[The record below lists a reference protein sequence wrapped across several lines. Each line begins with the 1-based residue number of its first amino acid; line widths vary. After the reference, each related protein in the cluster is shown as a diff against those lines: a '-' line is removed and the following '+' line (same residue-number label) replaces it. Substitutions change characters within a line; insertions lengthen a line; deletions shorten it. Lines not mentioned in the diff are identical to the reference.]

1 MSDRQILTALTFASN
16 CKASVFDR
24 VFQYKI
30 ITNILPTNDY
40 LKRYRIKDDDTCEN
54 CHKECDTIIHRL
66 YDCELIGLHIE
77 KILNFL
83 KLECNKMYEISMIEF
98 LFGKS
103 GEQFLA
109 LNHVVLELKKLVFYA
124 SKEFLSSEDFPELY
138 YAKIK
143 ALIIKEKRI
152 SLDNDKYETFSNKWN
167 DFICIYDF
175 RGPDI
180 EMFHS

>member
-1 MSDRQILTALTFASN
+1 MTSRDIHELLISAKIRIPTGLLNWCLEFELSDSQILTALTFAIN
-16 CKASVFDR
+16 CNATVFDR

-83 KLECNKMYEISMIEF
+83 KLECNKMYDISMIEF

-109 LNHVVLELKKLVFYA
+109 LNHAVLELKKLVFYA
-124 SKEFLSSEDFPELY
+124 SKEFLSSADFPEFY

-143 ALIIKEKRI
+143 ALIIKDI
-152 SLDNDKYETFSNKWN
+152 VLDYS
-167 DFICIYDF
+167 
-175 RGPDI
+175 
-180 EMFHS
+180 